1 MLNWLKKVVPHKKA
15 KTQENKLNIVYTNEI
30 TFLDIDKHEVN
41 IKVRNAGEN
50 NFLYITLNGKEEI
63 VLDQDAAYFLI
74 SIITDYAEN
83 SNLNKIEKI
92 LETEE

>member
-1 MLNWLKKVVPHKKA
+1 MFV
-15 KTQENKLNIVYTNEI
+15 
-30 TFLDIDKHEVN
+30 DEVN

-83 SNLNKIEKI
+83 GNLNKIEKI